1 MSGLPILVEATGLHV
16 LVVGGGAVAARKV
29 NALLLGDARIRI
41 VSPTVV
47 GAIRALADSARLE
60 WIERRYE
67 AADIGDAQLVIAA
80 TDERTVNAAVAAD
93 ARRAHRLVN
102 VADAP
107 DEGSFATM
115 AIHRSG
121 GIVVGVSAAGVPG
134 AAARI
139 RDAIARRFDSRYA
152 RAVGGLAKVRRTLV
166 DRGERDAWRTLAG
179 NVIDHDFCKS
189 VEQGTLDER
198 IASWR

>member
-29 NALLLGDARIRI
+29 NALLLSDARIRI
-41 VSPTVV
+41 VSPTAV
-47 GAIRALADSARLE
+47 GTIRALADSARLE
-60 WIERRYE
+60 WIARRYE

-80 TDERTVNAAVAAD
+80 TDERTVNAAVAVD

-121 GIVVGVSAAGVPG
+121 GIVVGVSAAGV
-134 AAARI
+134 RI